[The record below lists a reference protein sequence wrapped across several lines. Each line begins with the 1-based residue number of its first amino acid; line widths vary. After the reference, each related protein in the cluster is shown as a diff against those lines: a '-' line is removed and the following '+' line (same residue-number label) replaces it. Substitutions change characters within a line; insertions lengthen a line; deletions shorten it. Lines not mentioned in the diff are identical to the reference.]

1 MHQIKADNLRPLSF
15 LGFRFLFG
23 KPAQTQEAAALHHVR
38 HSAFWGAVLGIGI
51 SIVPLYIV
59 LFVSNGMIQGITDR
73 YLETKTSHL
82 QLSLPFNL
90 NGETRE
96 KIQQDILGLQDV
108 TTASFEVDGIGLAA
122 SSSGSISAQIRGMDQ
137 SVLKDEG
144 FTKFIQVDDGAMFP
158 ERQNEAVLGRYLAKA
173 LGVNAGDTVTLITLR
188 SSGGDEAQMLPKLS
202 IFRVAGI
209 VSSGYREL
217 DANWFIVQSETALR
231 LLNPSTAYTFIGIKT
246 MHPYGAELNTVA
258 SEIADQM
265 ARAGLSGIPGVDVRS
280 WRDIERSLFASFSST
295 KSILILIMAIAILVA
310 SINLASA
317 LTTYVMEHRTEIA
330 ILRSFGVSPQQ
341 TAAIFLVGG
350 AATGTLGCIV
360 GSAVG
365 IFISFYINQIL
376 RGVQAAI
383 NFVLKLWVPA
393 LHPMT
398 LLNPDYYLEHI
409 PIHINW
415 NYIIFILGAGIVV
428 SALVSLVPAIKS
440 SHIAP
445 AELIRHEQ

>member
-1 MHQIKADNLRPLSF
+1 MSHIKAKDLRPLSF

-23 KPAQTQEAAALHHVR
+23 KPVQGQRYAFHHMR
-38 HSAFWGAVLGIGI
+38 HSTFWGAVLGISV

-90 NGETRE
+90 SSETRK
-96 KIQQDILGLQDV
+96 KIQQDIARLEDV
-108 TTASFEVDGIGLAA
+108 SIASFEVDGIGLAA
-122 SSSGSISAQIRGMDQ
+122 SPNGSTSAQIRGLDP
-137 SVLKDEG
+137 SIIKDEG
-144 FTKFIQVDDGAMFP
+144 FKKFIQIDGGTIFP
-158 ERQNEAVLGRYLAKA
+158 EKQNEAVLGRYLARA
-173 LGVNAGDTVTLITLR
+173 LGVNVGDSVSLITLR
-188 SSGGDEAQMLPKLS
+188 NADEAQMLPKLS

-217 DANWFIVQSETALR
+217 DANWFIIQSEAALR
-231 LLNPSTAYTFIGIKT
+231 LLNPSTAYAFIGIKT
-246 MHPYGAELNTVA
+246 KHPYGSGLDSLA
-258 SEIADQM
+258 SEITHKISQSD
-265 ARAGLSGIPGVDVRS
+265 IPGAQGIGIRT

-295 KSILILIMAIAILVA
+295 KSVLILIMAIAIIVA

-317 LTTYVMEHRTEIA
+317 LTTYVIEHRTEIA
-330 ILRSFGVSPQQ
+330 ILRSFGVSPRQ
-341 TAAIFLVGG
+341 TATIFLLGG
-350 AATGTLGCIV
+350 AVTGTLGCIA

-365 IFISFYINQIL
+365 IFISFYVNQIL
-376 RGVQAAI
+376 RGAQAAV
-383 NFVLKLWVPA
+383 NFISKLLAPA
-393 LHPMT
+393 SHPVT

-409 PIHINW
+409 PISINW
-415 NYIIFILGAGIVV
+415 NYIILILGIGFLV